1 MKAYNASGSFRAGKK
16 DQKFSVEVVAKDKDE
31 AIERVF
37 SNFGSRHRVSRRFI
51 LIDEVNEIDP
61 SNSTSPSVQAHF
73 GSTGKKISNNSGTEE
88 E

>member
-1 MKAYNASGSFRAGKK
+1 MKAYNASGSFRAGKN
-16 DQKFSVEVVAKDKDE
+16 DQKFSVDVVAKDKEE
-31 AIERVF
+31 AMERVF

-61 SNSTSPSVQAHF
+61 LNSRAPSVQAHF